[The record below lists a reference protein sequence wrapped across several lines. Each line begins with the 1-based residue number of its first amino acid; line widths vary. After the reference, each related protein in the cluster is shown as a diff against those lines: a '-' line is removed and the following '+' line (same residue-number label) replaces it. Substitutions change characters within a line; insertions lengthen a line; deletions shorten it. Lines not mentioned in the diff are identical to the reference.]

1 MTEEAE
7 VGCHICIVGTKLDLV
22 QSGAA
27 SRAVRPE
34 EVEAL
39 AAKHR
44 AHLFEASAKQGEGV
58 ADIFA
63 CIVQQHHARANT
75 NDGGGGGT
83 AGGGRGTGLS
93 GGAAQRSGGCC

>member
-1 MTEEAE
+1 MPSSLPKSLSRSTSPGSVNKQTARP
-7 VGCHICIVGTKLDLV
+7 LRP
-22 QSGAA
+22 

-63 CIVQQHHARANT
+63 CIVQQHHAR
-75 NDGGGGGT
+75 
-83 AGGGRGTGLS
+83 
-93 GGAAQRSGGCC
+93 

>member
-1 MTEEAE
+1 MCVCVCTLSTLHHATLTATL
-7 VGCHICIVGTKLDLV
+7 CTLCATQV

-63 CIVQQHHARANT
+63 CIVQQHHAR
-75 NDGGGGGT
+75 
-83 AGGGRGTGLS
+83 
-93 GGAAQRSGGCC
+93 